1 MTYCDFEG
9 EVVRDVHVSNMEIDE
24 QLANGVQTGKA
35 RPDITITASTKNLFE
50 NADQQ
55 PITESIFQDSRFSST
70 PLLVAEANPVG
81 IRIQG
86 RSKWNRLNGLTI
98 QDSPKQKKKKMSATQ
113 KANNKFNTWYKEYTD
128 IIKQRD
134 ALTRKAEDFLDQVV
148 LETVKYC
155 HHLFQQPTTKKSL
168 STYQFDRANVL
179 KSILHDQFPLYDVAM
194 KAVRRADSWTRNAS
208 LEE

>member
-24 QLANGVQTGKA
+24 QLANGVQTSKA

-86 RSKWNRLNGLTI
+86 RSKWYRLNGLTI
-98 QDSPKQKKKKMSATQ
+98 QDSPKQKKEDECHPKGEQ
-113 KANNKFNTWYKEYTD
+113 QVQHL
-128 IIKQRD
+128 QRD
-134 ALTRKAEDFLDQVV
+134 ALTRKAEDFLEQVV

-179 KSILHDQFPLYDVAM
+179 KSILHDQFPLYNVAM
-194 KAVRRADSWTRNAS
+194 KAVCRADTSTRNAS
-208 LEE
+208 FEE